1 MTKLKVVRRDGV
13 EQLIDGQ
20 SDQTVME
27 NIKYNGVDDL
37 LAMCG
42 GCCSCATCH
51 VYVDPEFLDRLPP
64 MTSDED
70 DLLDSSEH
78 RQANSRLSCQLQ
90 LVPELEGLR
99 VTVAPED

>member
-78 RQANSRLSCQLQ
+78 RQANSRLFQ